1 VLGVPK
7 DVDERTLK
15 KAYHKLAPQY
25 HPDKNPGDKV
35 AEDKFKE
42 ASEAYEVLSDADKRA
57 HYDRFGHN
65 APDLGGGFSAQQ
77 YAVNL
82 QDIFGDL
89 FGDIFGGR
97 RRGGRNRGGRE
108 NGDRAGNGG
117 EGAVANDSA
126 GRQNDGESY
135 APTAHHD
142 HGQDGGDHQNAA
154 AGGTRAVKPANPT
167 RAKSRAGGGGGF
179 GAAPALSGGST
190 WKPASAVPDSAEVV
204 FVVAPGQSQ
213 CDAVQKFCTEHGLDR
228 LVVLLNARCL
238 EEPPPEDAD
247 EASTQLARA
256 TGTGTA
262 APKAR
267 AYFDTEFK
275 DVYAFLTD
283 PAGKTQDP
291 AVLFK
296 RGVDEPWSLVS
307 KPKVGPPRQLLQ
319 SADRPTIAAM
329 RAAVQAKQQEG
340 LLDALG
346 GVFGR

>member
-1 VLGVPK
+1 MLGAAAVLQALPQSLRWHQTPLRAARSGLTVMSGTDLPRTPKALVAQLRETVQGALQLRQSRMRASLPPGFDYGIESQRKGKQISSKIARSDRELARLFVEMFQGTGLVPT
-7 DVDERTLK
+7 VCFCT
-15 KAYHKLAPQY
+15 
-25 HPDKNPGDKV
+25 V
-35 AEDKFKE
+35 EDTSA
-42 ASEAYEVLSDADKRA
+42 ASRLW
-57 HYDRFGHN
+57 
-65 APDLGGGFSAQQ
+65 
-77 YAVNL
+77 
-82 QDIFGDL
+82 
-89 FGDIFGGR
+89 GDIEAR
-97 RRGGRNRGGRE
+97 L
-108 NGDRAGNGG
+108 
-117 EGAVANDSA
+117 VALDPA
-126 GRQNDGESY
+126 
-135 APTAHHD
+135 
-142 HGQDGGDHQNAA
+142 AA

-190 WKPASAVPDSAEVV
+190 WKPASEVPDGAEVV

-267 AYFDTEFK
+267 AYFDAEFK

-296 RGVDEPWSLVS
+296 RGVDQAWSLVS

-329 RAAVQAKQQEG
+329 RAAVQARQEEG